1 MGWRELL
8 PSAPP
13 RKERKYGKTNDS
25 SPANIPPHP
34 SGCAAQEI
42 SRQHVLAAM
51 FVDNANIN
59 YAVAVDSQD
68 TYPIT
73 VTLGIREANGS
84 IVTCDLLIPRAKYD
98 PHLLSALL
106 KQYDGTIQ

>member
-1 MGWRELL
+1 MLDLRCVQGLEKPSPPSNTLHTTNQVPVVTYGAMELHQQKAL
-8 PSAPP
+8 TMLHRDTSLCYAAV
-13 RKERKYGKTNDS
+13 TNNLDID
-25 SPANIPPHP
+25 P
-34 SGCAAQEI
+34 
-42 SRQHVLAAM
+42 V
-51 FVDNANIN
+51 
-59 YAVAVDSQD
+59 
-68 TYPIT
+68 T